1 MRTFI
6 LLFLALIAFAGN
18 SLLNRAA
25 LADGAIGWA
34 DFTIIRLFCGALF
47 LIVLVA
53 VRSGSL
59 AFPAITRPS
68 AWTMPAMLF
77 AYAALFS
84 WAYLGL
90 SAATGALI
98 LFGCVQMTMQGIGA
112 ARGSYPSPVQ
122 MLGTLLAFAG
132 LVWLLLP
139 GVSAPPL
146 LPGLAMAGAG
156 IAWGIYSWLGRG
168 TADPVKVTAENFSG
182 ALVFCLALA
191 FAAGLTGPV
200 SLEGVLLAVVS
211 GAITSGLGYVLW
223 YAVLPRLS
231 VTNAAVAQLS
241 VPAIAAGGGVLL
253 LGEGLSMRLV
263 IGGGVILAGI
273 ALTIFSKSRAA

>member
-1 MRTFI
+1 MRIFT
-6 LLFLALIAFAGN
+6 LLLLALIAFAGN

-34 DFTIIRLFCGALF
+34 DFTIIRLFSGALF
-47 LIVLVA
+47 LVVLVA
-53 VRSGSL
+53 IRNGAIAFPKQFSL
-59 AFPAITRPS
+59 A
-68 AWTMPAMLF
+68 AWMMPAMLF

-90 SAATGALI
+90 TAATGALI
-98 LFGCVQMTMQGIGA
+98 LFGCVQMTMQGIGL
-112 ARGSYPSPVQ
+112 ARGSYPSALQ
-122 MLGTLLAFAG
+122 LMGTALAFAG

-139 GVSAPPL
+139 GVAAPPL

-168 TADPVKVTAENFSG
+168 VADPVQTTAANFSG
-182 ALVFCLALA
+182 SLVFCLLLVALA
-191 FAAGLTGPV
+191 GLSGPV
-200 SLEGVLLAVVS
+200 TLPGIMLAVAS

-241 VPAIAAGGGVLL
+241 VPAIAAMGGIVL
-253 LGEGLSMRLV
+253 LGEALTARV
-263 IGGGVILAGI
+263 AIGGAIILAGI
-273 ALTIFSKSRAA
+273 GLTIMRRP